1 MPKFAY
7 RVMDATGLEI
17 SGEVEGENIEDAT
30 RQLRQ
35 SGYFICSLV
44 GSKPD
49 GNFEVVEDKENIYPM
64 LMRIITGLPSKPEE
78 SWIQKMRSHAGNMTL
93 VEVLVII
100 AILGVLVAL
109 FIPACNA
116 MMGSAPNPNSFS
128 DKYGTQWTGK
138 TVVIDGAEYTIFESW
153 SSKQPIILPK
163 GQFPVG
169 GPTNSEAT
177 R

>member
-1 MPKFAY
+1 
-7 RVMDATGLEI
+7 
-17 SGEVEGENIEDAT
+17 
-30 RQLRQ
+30 
-35 SGYFICSLV
+35 
-44 GSKPD
+44 
-49 GNFEVVEDKENIYPM
+49 
-64 LMRIITGLPSKPEE
+64 
-78 SWIQKMRSHAGNMTL
+78 MTL

-116 MMGSAPNPNSFS
+116 MMGGTPNPNSFS